1 MPNELSDFLGE
12 TVATPLGDVIA
23 AVGQGVAAAQEALDR
38 GSLEQTLELYRDG
51 GDEMIALLREIGYRP
66 TFYALPE
73 TIGEVTV
80 AMRISG
86 AGMQGQAA
94 AAAVPPVLNPSL
106 LASARIANISRVAVR
121 KLPTTYVTPVDAS
134 FQNRYNYSATASSK
148 ITFKIVPVPAP
159 GRVDELRVIPSLM
172 NTTLGVARSLALSLD
187 IAIQVV
193 DAEGTEVAQPDE
205 TRPIAEQEPEAGTIM
220 TGDATVNVTLKPDG

>member
-51 GDEMIALLREIGYRP
+51 GDEMIALMREIGYRP

-86 AGMQGQAA
+86 AGTQGQ

-106 LASARIANISRVAVR
+106 LANARIANISRVPVR

-159 GRVDELRVIPSLM
+159 SRVDELRVIPSLM
-172 NTTLGVARSLALSLD
+172 GTTLGVARSLALSLD

-193 DAEGTEVAQPDE
+193 DAEGADVAQPDE